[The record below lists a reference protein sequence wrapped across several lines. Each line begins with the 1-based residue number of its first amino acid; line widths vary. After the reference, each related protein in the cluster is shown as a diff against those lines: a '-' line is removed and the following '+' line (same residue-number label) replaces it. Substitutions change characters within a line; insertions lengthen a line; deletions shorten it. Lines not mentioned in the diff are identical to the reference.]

1 VFALG
6 PATKVY
12 VATGATDMRNGFEG
26 LFGLVRDEML
36 ANPLSGHLFLFSNR
50 TRTRL
55 KLLFWDASG
64 LTRFQISQ
72 TPPKR
77 GGALLLG

>member
-1 VFALG
+1 
-6 PATKVY
+6 
-12 VATGATDMRNGFEG
+12 
-26 LFGLVRDEML
+26 VRDEML

-50 TRTRL
+50 TRTLL

-64 LTRFQISQ
+64 LTRVQISQ